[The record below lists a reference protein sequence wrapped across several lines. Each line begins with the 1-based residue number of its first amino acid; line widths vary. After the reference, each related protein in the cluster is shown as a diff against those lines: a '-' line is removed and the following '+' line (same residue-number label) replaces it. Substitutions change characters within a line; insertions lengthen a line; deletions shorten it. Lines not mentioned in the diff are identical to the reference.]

1 MKKLLLLKSM
11 LLLCALVAGS
21 GTVWAEEVTYKI
33 TSKGAV
39 SVTGTAP
46 TESELT
52 FSNTYTSDYRQMTSG
67 KYQTWTF
74 SGFSGLHITKLVL
87 SMKSNS
93 NKGAGSLTYS
103 TDGGTTF
110 SDIVANSAFNTA
122 NWYGAWSTAF
132 VDVTKDV
139 DITTGDDD
147 FVLKF
152 LSSQNSIYCESVKIT
167 YETTSSSDLEDNDLT
182 LTGAPIA
189 LEFDLY
195 NDATKVINY
204 TTSSTGT
211 VSVVEN
217 DYVDAVVDAE
227 NKTITL
233 TAKKTTNSAQTITV
247 NQAADDDYK
256 SGSATFT
263 VSISDSTPF
272 VGGDVTFVGGTDKG
286 SSTSQ
291 TSDEV
296 SKSVV
301 TISSTKAGLGYD
313 EYRIYSGSSTTIST
327 SNGKITKIV
336 FTVMSGY
343 DASNLSTETG
353 TYSNGTWSGN
363 AESVTF
369 AASAQVRAS
378 QIVVTVSPVV
388 TLAVSGYAS
397 YCSPFALDLTPTD
410 DYAAYAVT
418 ATSGSSVT
426 FSKIEG
432 AVPAETPFILYGKEM
447 GGEGVCLPITTGETT
462 AVSGNMLRGTL
473 AETAIT
479 TISGDYTNFGL
490 SNGSF
495 VKISD
500 GTLPANKAY
509 LPILT
514 TNVPSNARLSI
525 IFEDETTGICNVD
538 SHMMNIED
546 YYNLAGQKV
555 AQPTKGLYI
564 VNGKKVIIK

>member
-152 LSSQNSIYCESVKIT
+152 LSSQNSIYCESIKIT

-195 NDATKVINY
+195 NDDTKVINY
-204 TTSSTGT
+204 STSSTGA

-217 DYVDAVVDAE
+217 DYVDAVVNAE

-233 TAKKTTNSAQTITV
+233 TAKKTTNSTQTITV
-247 NQAADDDYK
+247 NQAADETYK

-397 YCSPFALDLTPTD
+397 YCSPFALDLTPTE

-432 AVPAETPFILYGKEM
+432 AVPAETPFILFGKDM
-447 GGEGVCLPITTGETT
+447 GGEIVCLPITTGETT

-514 TNVPSNARLSI
+514 ANVPSNARLSI
-525 IFEDETTGICNVD
+525 IFEDETTGISNVD
-538 SHMMNIED
+538 SPMMNVED